1 MNRNRGYTIIDEP
14 RPGSL
19 ARLAV
24 DPLWPFLAL
33 MVGGPWVGLPWF
45 VFNGV
50 AIGSASLR
58 KEITWALVALVTQVA
73 IWSGVIVLV
82 GALGLGKLELGY
94 LRFVP
99 IVSMMTW
106 GYVLHFNQ
114 ARSAQL
120 FVHFGGRLHLGWP
133 LAIGASVARP
143 WVADALDR
151 LPSIG
156 IYLRLVLA

>member
-1 MNRNRGYTIIDEP
+1 MSRSRGYTIIDEP
-14 RPGSL
+14 HPGTL
-19 ARLAV
+19 ARAAV

-33 MVGGPWVGLPWF
+33 MMGGPWVGLPWF

-58 KEITWALVALVTQVA
+58 KEIGWAAVALVLQTA
-73 IWSGVIVLV
+73 IWLGMIALV

-94 LRFVP
+94 LRFAP
-99 IVSMMTW
+99 IVSLMTC
-106 GYVLHFNQ
+106 GYLLHFNQ

-120 FVHFGGRLHLGWP
+120 FVHFGGRLRLGWP
-133 LAIGASVARP
+133 LAIAASVGRP
-143 WVADALDR
+143 WVADALDH

-156 IYLRLVLA
+156 VYLRLVLA